1 MKTQRC
7 RFCEETYPIER
18 IAYDHKSRQN
28 LCDDP
33 YCMELRRFGYEV
45 FHRTL
50 FLLFW
55 PVPLI
60 AIAIIVVSLVLAP
73 VWWLFIPLALW
84 VGWQFRQGPAKFL
97 REFDNMPEETDARL
111 DKLRWLRGIRRELW
125 RAETVITPGLT
136 EFFVELRELEDLN
149 PQDRAAVLR
158 ANEVYQKR
166 ARAAREEAVKD
177 MFGNTADGDG
187 MTCG

>member
-7 RFCEETYPIER
+7 KFCEETYPIGR
-18 IAYDHKSRQN
+18 IVYGPGSKRE

-33 YCMELRRFGYEV
+33 YCMGLRGFAYFAV
-45 FHRTL
+45 KVAL
-50 FLLFW
+50 FSLFW

-60 AIAIIVVSLVLAP
+60 AIGIIVVSLVLAP

-84 VGWQFRQGPAKFL
+84 VGWQFRQGPAKVQ

-125 RAETVITPGLT
+125 RAETVITPGLA

-166 ARAAREEAVKD
+166 ARADR
-177 MFGNTADGDG
+177 
-187 MTCG
+187 